1 MIDPSIYRESADECL
16 APNAQVT
23 ARGYRQKGMCIAL
36 AQAHGLRSNSA
47 GTVPDFETTQ
57 AHITLLEQYFRPE
70 KASSYWW
77 RYLNEETQAERFMCL
92 HFMALIAEDLQ

>member
-1 MIDPSIYRESADECL
+1 MIDPDIYREAADHCL

-23 ARGYRQKGMCIAL
+23 ARGYRQKGMCVAISQAL
-36 AQAHGLRSNSA
+36 GLRA
-47 GTVPDFETTQ
+47 KAADTVPDFETTQ

-92 HFMALIAEDLQ
+92 HFMALIAEDLT